1 MKTSKLARTLKQG
14 RKFSSFSGTDN
25 AAGVPLV
32 RVTGMDVHV
41 KHEIKHGIL
50 TEVNTEGEAP
60 GILLHDSVGSVEMLQ
75 ELRPLLKT
83 VRRKEDGEM

>member
-14 RKFSSFSGTDN
+14 RKFSGFSDNDN

-32 RVTGMDVHV
+32 RETGMDVHV

-50 TEVNTEGEAP
+50 TEVIIKGEEH
-60 GILLHDSVGSVEMLQ
+60 GILLHDSVGSFEMLQ
-75 ELRPLLKT
+75 EQMKT
-83 VRRKEDGEM
+83 VRSKRDGEM